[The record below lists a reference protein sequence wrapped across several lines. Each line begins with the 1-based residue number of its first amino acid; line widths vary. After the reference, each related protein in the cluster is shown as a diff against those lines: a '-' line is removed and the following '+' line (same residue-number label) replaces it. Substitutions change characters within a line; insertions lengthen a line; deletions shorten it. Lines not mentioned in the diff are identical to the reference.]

1 MPHKS
6 SVMPLRLRSGA
17 ESIAVKV
24 PAQLTERQADMGL
37 LDLVL
42 LCGRRSWRRLVGLLL
57 FCFFLLL
64 PLARRVV
71 RGLTVAFLSFLTTSV
86 DAPGEQS
93 TSRCLRVREHLSL
106 SGAAQVQEPK
116 TPLTLARFNYRFKT
130 FKMSRFVGTFKTYT
144 VLTQVY
150 SRAAVP
156 LPLLVEYRPTFTP
169 PSHPIIMCLRCSR
182 STVSL
187 GRAFTCLS
195 ITYTYV
201 CIGCIG

>member
-86 DAPGEQS
+86 DAPGEQF
-93 TSRCLRVREHLSL
+93 TSVSVFDFVCVNISLRCC
-106 SGAAQVQEPK
+106 SGARI
-116 TPLTLARFNYRFKT
+116 L
-130 FKMSRFVGTFKTYT
+130 
-144 VLTQVY
+144 
-150 SRAAVP
+150 
-156 LPLLVEYRPTFTP
+156 
-169 PSHPIIMCLRCSR
+169 
-182 STVSL
+182 
-187 GRAFTCLS
+187 
-195 ITYTYV
+195 
-201 CIGCIG
+201 